1 MGNSFRVPTIKPI
14 DMSNVSR
21 SLDNIFSG
29 GQRATDE
36 LTQIGKNVVRAG
48 AAIYSGGQSEVALA
62 VTGISDE
69 GKQLRNKIG
78 EEITNLNPTTKITNA
93 ANAAE
98 RLLTA
103 ENNRAQA
110 DFEAKQ
116 TARNKFQQLR
126 SRQKSLIGGAQGRQS
141 TILTSYLGQ
150 SGASSSAGKTLL
162 GM

>member
-1 MGNSFRVPTIKPI
+1 
-14 DMSNVSR
+14 MSNVSR

-150 SGASSSAGKTLL
+150 SGARSSAGKTLL